1 MTRTQ
6 IGTIIYTLLNKQEQ
20 KLAKVATKTRV
31 TKKQVIAH
39 RTRAVKDTSPVWEG
53 CETWDGDKF
62 HRFFKSAMDYYRLE
76 SDIKTYKPSVVKW
89 MESVGCT
96 KADITAFKK
105 VKDSRINSTMGA
117 VACCLNRG
125 MTPQR
130 ADFNNGRDTAA
141 WLRTEIV
148 KVIEAGKN
156 DIDEVEAKAI
166 EDAKPAVYTPSIQE
180 RVKETAMKMTEEIED
195 AIEGFQNDPENFDP
209 KAFKMLNLLKGKE
222 VKAAHARVIK
232 GFYSRDLAELE
243 ELASGNADEQL
254 KEGYSHRSKK
264 QIRNLIAFYQEIMS
278 ACDMLAQE
286 AKVNRKPRKTKVV
299 PKDKL
304 VAKLKY
310 MKSNEPLKLVSI
322 NPADIIGTKE
332 LWIFNT
338 KTRKLGKYVASE
350 FQDLGVKGT
359 TITGFDEFKS
369 VQKTVRKPE
378 EKLKEFKAAGKVQ
391 LRKFLDDINATDTR
405 MNGRINEDTVLL
417 KVQ

>member
-1 MTRTQ
+1 M
-6 IGTIIYTLLNKQEQ
+6 
-20 KLAKVATKTRV
+20 AKVATKTRV

-96 KADITAFKK
+96 KADIQAFKK

-130 ADFNNGRDTAA
+130 ADFNSGRDTAA
-141 WLRTEIV
+141 WLRAEIV

-166 EDAKPAVYTPSIQE
+166 EDAKPAVYVPSIQE

-195 AIEGFQNDPENFDP
+195 AIEGFQKDPENFDP

-254 KEGYSHRSKK
+254 KEGYSHRTKK

-278 ACDMLAQE
+278 ACDMLTQE

-310 MKSNEPLKLVSI
+310 KKSDEPLKLVSI
-322 NPADIIGTKE
+322 NPADIIGSKE
-332 LWIFNT
+332 LWVYNT
-338 KTRKLGKYVASE
+338 KSRKLGKYIASE
-350 FQDLGVKGT
+350 FADLGVKGT

-369 VQKTVRKPE
+369 VCKTIRKPE

-391 LRKFLDDINATDTR
+391 LRKFLDDINATDTK
-405 MNGRINEDTVLL
+405 MNGRINEEIVLL